1 VTRRLLTRLGY
12 SPVRLRSITWLL
24 LISAAS
30 VMSAVAGA
38 NDVAASGA
46 HHQSFP
52 VTANDLKPP
61 ECAGITLYSVVTG
74 SGDITGGNVNE
85 LILGSSGADIIYGK
99 GGDDCILGGAG
110 NDEIIGGLSN
120 GIDILLGGSGDDTLN
135 GQNGSLDVCYGG
147 AGTDQFEK
155 CETIY
160 DP

>member
-1 VTRRLLTRLGY
+1 MLPRLEC
-12 SPVRLRSITWLL
+12 SPVRFRSVIWLL
-24 LISAAS
+24 LILAAS
-30 VMSAVAGA
+30 GMYAVAGA

-46 HHQSFP
+46 HHHSFP

-61 ECAGITLYSVVTG
+61 ECAGIALYSVVTG

-85 LILGSSGADIIYGK
+85 LILGSAGADTITGK

-110 NDEIIGGLSN
+110 NDEINGGLSY

-147 AGTDQFEK
+147 AGVDQFEK